1 MIVCYWLPISMI
13 LEWFDLNITVC
24 YIYYGN
30 EPLVQTFTLNKG
42 DCISKWCFYETIF
55 LTRLLLLIQH
65 FQSLILSV
73 SKRLKGRKFI
83 FSTSRWFYSI
93 FISLVNS
100 IFVSWFQRMYLLK
113 PFELW
118 VFDWFKYFFS
128 KDDFIIGF
136 LFSNFILREHETLSP
151 LLNFIFFQ
159 INSQSIFPYNLLN
172 SYNFLE
178 FKIALVF

>member
-1 MIVCYWLPISMI
+1 MLLVTNIDDTGMISFEYYCL
-13 LEWFDLNITVC
+13 L

-136 LFSNFILREHETLSP
+136 LFSNFILREHETFVTTTKL
-151 LLNFIFFQ
+151 
-159 INSQSIFPYNLLN
+159 Y
-172 SYNFLE
+172 FLPNE
-178 FKIALVF
+178 FSKHISL

>member
-1 MIVCYWLPISMI
+1 MIFVILTWLWIDDCMLLVTNIDDTGMI
-13 LEWFDLNITVC
+13 WFEYYCLLYILREWTFSTNLHFEQRGLHFQMVFLWNHFSYKITFV
-24 YIYYGN
+24 
-30 EPLVQTFTLNKG
+30 
-42 DCISKWCFYETIF
+42 
-55 LTRLLLLIQH
+55 QH

-136 LFSNFILREHETLSP
+136 LFSNFILREHETFVTTTKL
-151 LLNFIFFQ
+151 
-159 INSQSIFPYNLLN
+159 Y
-172 SYNFLE
+172 FLPNE
-178 FKIALVF
+178 FSKHISL